1 MTLTATVCMC
11 IACHG
16 HMQNLDEEGNQPKD
30 GLEFISYG
38 HYGSTVFDPMNGSY
52 LVINLCDDCLKKAS
66 AKGWVEREL
75 ANLARK
81 AVKEIILPLIF
92 DKPLFPLLR
101 KTAAD
106 VREERKETHL

>member
-66 AKGWVEREL
+66 AKGWVYQ
-75 ANLARK
+75 AKKRK
-81 AVKEIILPLIF
+81 NVYDRVTYETFKN
-92 DKPLFPLLR
+92 
-101 KTAAD
+101 
-106 VREERKETHL
+106 ERK